1 MDLVLFTECVRHSP
15 LSHRLVQNMCGPVR
29 TIDGENV
36 RRDGHANGQDGRQGH
51 RQNDGEDDCEVEG
64 QDGEEGKHSAFAA
77 QADLL
82 CVVLRAD
89 TSRQQ
94 QTTSS
99 SPSTASPL
107 SLPFSTSLSSAQ
119 CFTDALLA
127 GYPQAPSHLLAALS
141 DTLISLTHMLNTS
154 LAPGEYRQHSSQVDT
169 HSSPSAATHYPTFS
183 IQLIQH

>member
-15 LSHRLVQNMCGPVR
+15 LSHRLVQNMCGTVGA
-29 TIDGENV
+29 IHGENV
-36 RRDGHANGQDGRQGH
+36 RRDGHANGQDERQGQ
-51 RQNDGEDDCEVEG
+51 RQDESEVEG
-64 QDGEEGKHSAFAA
+64 QDEEEGKHSAFAA

-94 QTTSS
+94 QTSS
-99 SPSTASPL
+99 SSSSTASPL
-107 SLPFSTSLSSAQ
+107 SLPFSTPLSSPE

-154 LAPGEYRQHSSQVDT
+154 LAPSAYRQLSSQVDT
-169 HSSPSAATHYPTFS
+169 HSSPSAATHYPYFS
-183 IQLIQH
+183 IQLIQQ

>member
-15 LSHRLVQNMCGPVR
+15 LSHRLVQNMCGTVR
-29 TIDGENV
+29 AIDGENV
-36 RRDGHANGQDGRQGH
+36 LRDGNANGQDGRQGQ
-51 RQNDGEDDCEVEG
+51 RQDEREVEG
-64 QDGEEGKHSAFAA
+64 QDEEEGKHSAFAA

-94 QTTSS
+94 QTSS
-99 SPSTASPL
+99 SSSTASPL
-107 SLPFSTSLSSAQ
+107 SLPFSTPLSSPQ

-127 GYPQAPSHLLAALS
+127 GYPQAPSHLLATLS

-154 LAPGEYRQHSSQVDT
+154 LAPSAYRQHSSQVDT
-169 HSSPSAATHYPTFS
+169 HSSPSAATHYPYFS
-183 IQLIQH
+183 TQLIQH